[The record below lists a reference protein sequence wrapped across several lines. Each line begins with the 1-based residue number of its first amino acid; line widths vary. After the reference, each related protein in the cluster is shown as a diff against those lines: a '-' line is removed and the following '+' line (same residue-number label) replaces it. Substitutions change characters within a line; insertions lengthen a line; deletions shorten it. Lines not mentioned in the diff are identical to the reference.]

1 MGFLSYTSY
10 RESTYPYGYS
20 KEYWNVVAARLAFV
34 IVFVFVVYLFTS
46 MIAWIIPDVPEYL
59 EFKSQREKQ
68 VVREKLGKAS
78 EDVSEEEDGS
88 SSKPKRA
95 SDVY

>member
-1 MGFLSYTSY
+1 MGLLSYSSY

-20 KEYWNVVAARLAFV
+20 EEYWNVVAARLAFV
-34 IVFVFVVYLFTS
+34 IAFVFVVYSLTS

-59 EFKSQREKQ
+59 EFKSQRENQ

-78 EDVSEEEDGS
+78 EDESEEEDGRS
-88 SSKPKRA
+88 A
-95 SDVY
+95 

>member
-10 RESTYPYGYS
+10 RESKYPYGYS

-34 IVFVFVVYLFTS
+34 IVFVFVVYLLTS
-46 MIAWIIPDVPEYL
+46 TIAWIIPDVPEYL

-78 EDVSEEEDGS
+78 EDESEEEDGR

-95 SDVY
+95 SDFY